1 MNKLTHDYNAQ
12 YTAQQHGNND
22 FDEYYTELFEH
33 EAAQHI
39 AHLQRNDV
47 GGVILYCDSNGNELA
62 FFDYDNLV
70 GSVQAIG
77 GTHSEVCCA

>member
-12 YTAQQHGNND
+12 YAAQQHADND
-22 FDEYYTELFEH
+22 YSEYYTELFEH
-33 EAAQHI
+33 EAAEYV

-47 GGVILYCDSNGNELA
+47 GGVVLYCDSNGKQLA

-70 GSVQAIG
+70 GSVQALG
-77 GTHSEVCCA
+77 GTHSAVCCA